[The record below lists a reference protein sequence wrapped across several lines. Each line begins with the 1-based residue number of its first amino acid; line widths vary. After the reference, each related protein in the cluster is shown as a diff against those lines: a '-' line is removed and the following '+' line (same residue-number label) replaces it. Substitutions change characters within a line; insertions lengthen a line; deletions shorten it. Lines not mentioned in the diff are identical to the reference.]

1 MKAAVYYSNGGPDVF
16 RYEDVPDPE
25 CHPHG
30 IVIDVK
36 AVSIEGGDVLNRAG
50 GALTGRPHVVGYQA
64 GGVVSA
70 VGAEV
75 KDFKIGQHAVTVGAN
90 GSHAAKRSVP
100 AGAAWAMPNALA
112 IDIGSCV
119 PIAFG
124 TADDCLF
131 EFGHLRSGESVL
143 IQGGAGG
150 VGLAAIQLAKRA
162 GARVFATASSD
173 AKLARLTP
181 FGMDEGINYAT
192 ADLVAEVMRLSNGR
206 GVNLVVDP
214 VGGSTLAQSL
224 KCIGYRGR
232 VVTVGNASRGNELYD
247 IRTLAMQNQSVTGVF
262 LGAEMGTPRL
272 HNMIQR
278 HIDDVAAGK
287 LKMPIDKSFAL
298 SEAAQAHAYIESR
311 QAFGRV
317 VLVP

>member
-50 GALTGRPHVVGYQA
+50 GALASRPHVVGYQA

-75 KDFKIGQHAVTVGAN
+75 REFKVGQHAVTVGAN
-90 GSHAAKRSVP
+90 GSHASKRSVP
-100 AGAAWAMPNALA
+100 AAAAWPLPAALA

-131 EFGHLRSGESVL
+131 EFGHLRSGETVL

-173 AKLARLTP
+173 SKLARLTP
-181 FGMDEGINYAT
+181 FGMDEGINYAK
-192 ADLVAEVMRLSNGR
+192 ADLVAEVTRLTNGR

-214 VGGSTLAQSL
+214 VGGATLAQSL

-232 VVTVGNASRGNELYD
+232 VVTVGNASRGTELYD
-247 IRTLAMQNQSVTGVF
+247 IRALAAQNQSITGVF
-262 LGAEMGTPRL
+262 LGAEMGTARV

-298 SEAAQAHAYIESR
+298 KDAAQAHAYIESR